1 MAGTNQ
7 DWIEEVIDEKEGTKD
22 LLPEPL
28 FGEYRAL
35 KQQGLTI
42 EANDLLVPVGR
53 WRLPYL
59 FDNNRIDKSQDPWV
73 LDDCRYTKEMGLEI

>member
-1 MAGTNQ
+1 LHSTH
-7 DWIEEVIDEKEGTKD
+7 WIEEIIDEREGTIE

-28 FGEYRAL
+28 ARGYNTL
-35 KQQGLTI
+35 KNQGLTI

-73 LDDCRYTKEMGLEI
+73 LTDCRYTKELGLEI

>member
-1 MAGTNQ
+1 MYLSINTNQ
-7 DWIEEVIDEKEGTKD
+7 DWIDQVIDEKEGTIE

-28 FGEYRAL
+28 LGEYRTL

-53 WRLPYL
+53 WRLSYL
-59 FDNNRIDKSQDPWV
+59 SDNDTIGTSQDP
-73 LDDCRYTKEMGLEI
+73 RF